1 MIIAIVSVDEKYGIG
16 KDGKLLVSHSE
27 DMNFFKTMTT
37 GNIVVMGRKTWDS
50 LPKKPLPNRTN
61 IIITSHPE
69 KSDNIET
76 TFTTMEDFLDNLE
89 YINTGEK
96 DIYIIGGA
104 SIYKQ
109 LLPYCE
115 RIYMTLIPEENN
127 NADTF
132 FPVIDMNNEWKITM
146 EEYSE
151 LSKCYFLTIDRKI

>member
-89 YINTGEK
+89 YLNTGEK
-96 DIYIIGGA
+96 DIYIIGGGFLGLIVGTFGYL
-104 SIYKQ
+104 SIFSSTSK
-109 LLPYCE
+109 LLLISQPE
-115 RIYMTLIPEENN
+115 ITILKTL
-127 NADTF
+127 
-132 FPVIDMNNEWKITM
+132 
-146 EEYSE
+146 
-151 LSKCYFLTIDRKI
+151 LSKALAITSAILL

>member
-1 MIIAIVSVDEKYGIG
+1 MIIAIVSVDEEYGIG
-16 KDGKLLVSHSE
+16 KDGKLLAFHSE

-61 IIITSHPE
+61 IIITSYPE
-69 KSDNIET
+69 KSENIDA

-89 YINTGEK
+89 YLNTGKE

-115 RIYMTLIPEENN
+115 RIYMTLIPEKNN

-132 FPVIDMNNEWKITM
+132 FPIIDMDNEWKITM

-151 LSKCYFLTIDRKI
+151 SSKCRFLTIDRKI